1 MLPNFRKS
9 EPDTA
14 RVQPNFAANDQSN
27 IFAPRPSGVA
37 KLSSERAAVS
47 IIGPDLVITGNLI
60 SKGEVQVDGTV
71 QGDIHG
77 SHVIVGP
84 NATINGGIVAEE
96 VVVRGHVS
104 GSVRGKRVMLQA
116 SSQVEGDIYHN
127 ALSIEQGAMF
137 EGKSRRTSQD
147 PRAGIEPS
155 PLALVTTPS
164 ARPAPAPVSAPVSLS
179 APSPAPAPVLAAV
192 PSSSDAALSAEEEA
206 SVTIIPPRLPVMR

>member
-9 EPDTA
+9 DSDAA
-14 RVQPNFAANDQSN
+14 RVQPSFAANDQSN
-27 IFAPRPSGVA
+27 IFAPRPSAVA
-37 KLSSERAAVS
+37 KLSTERAAVS
-47 IIGPDLVITGNLI
+47 IIGPDLVITGNLV

-84 NATINGGIVAEE
+84 NATISGGIVAEE
-96 VVVRGHVS
+96 VVVRGHVN

-155 PLALVTTPS
+155 PLASGQT
-164 ARPAPAPVSAPVSLS
+164 ARTAPAPVTLAAV
-179 APSPAPAPVLAAV
+179 SPAPPVLAAV
-192 PSSSDAALSAEEEA
+192 PSTPEPAASSIEEEA
-206 SVTIIPPRLPVMR
+206 SVTIVPPRLPGMR